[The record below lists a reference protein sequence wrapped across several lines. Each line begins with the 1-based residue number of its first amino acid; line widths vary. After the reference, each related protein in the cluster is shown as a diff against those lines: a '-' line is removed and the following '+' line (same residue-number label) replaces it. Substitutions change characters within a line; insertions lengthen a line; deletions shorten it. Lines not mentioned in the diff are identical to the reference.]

1 MTEADRS
8 HSGPGPSGSDSTG
21 GDPRTEPLPS
31 SVGSEPSLEAVLRP
45 FPHARSRGGWLDR
58 LLFHGRRLVDG
69 IGRPFTGRHT
79 DRPHPRLLS
88 AAAQEI
94 IRAFR
99 EPVSVETGSMGAAG
113 EGTEST
119 ASLASV
125 LRGQGRFYSLEADEE
140 RIESCRRA
148 CGGLNQWIR
157 YQQGDPEVTLER
169 LRDEGELDRVHLA
182 FLPAPD
188 HDGGSSGIYDVL
200 EDLMVPGS
208 LLVVDD
214 ALHREGRGEGVRERL
229 LPHPDWDVRLLLAGR
244 GILVAQRRS

>member
-8 HSGPGPSGSDSTG
+8 HGGSGSSGSDSTG

-31 SVGSEPSLEAVLRP
+31 PVGSEPSLEAVLRP
-45 FPHARSRGGWLDR
+45 FPHARARGGWIDR
-58 LLFHGRRLVDG
+58 LLVHGRRLLEG
-69 IGRPFTGRHT
+69 IGRPFTGRTT

-94 IRAFR
+94 LRAFR
-99 EPVSVETGSMGAAG
+99 EPVSLETGSMGAAG

-125 LRGQGRFYSLEADEE
+125 LRGQGRFYSLESDEG

-157 YQQGDPEVTLER
+157 YQQGDPDVTLRR
-169 LRDEGELDRVHLA
+169 LRDEGEVDRVHLV
-182 FLPAPD
+182 FLPAPG
-188 HDGGSSGIYDVL
+188 HEGGSSGIYGVL

-208 LLVVDD
+208 LLVVDQ

-229 LPHPDWDVRLLLAGR
+229 LSRPGWDVRLVLAGR
-244 GILVAQRRS
+244 GILVARRRS